1 MVPVFP
7 LARSR
12 AVAGNFAH
20 TAIPLAQIW
29 CLGPERW
36 GAGADFP
43 PAKAVSPLL
52 PAGYL
57 VVGQAIYERIS
68 EPPWSTPPITESDV
82 TRDKKIRSQTV
93 EAILCKDG
101 EHSAA
106 ASQRLGQGNGTVQ

>member
-1 MVPVFP
+1 MVSVFP

-12 AVAGNFAH
+12 AVAGNFAR
-20 TAIPLAQIW
+20 TAIPLAWVGARRSHTFPPASLFHRFW

-68 EPPWSTPPITESDV
+68 EPSTPPIRVDV
-82 TRDKKIRSQTV
+82 TRIKKFVLKR
-93 EAILCKDG
+93 
-101 EHSAA
+101 
-106 ASQRLGQGNGTVQ
+106 R

>member
-1 MVPVFP
+1 MTVRFVVSVFP

-12 AVAGNFAH
+12 AVAGNFAR

-68 EPPWSTPPITESDV
+68 ERPPRQS
-82 TRDKKIRSQTV
+82 R
-93 EAILCKDG
+93 
-101 EHSAA
+101 
-106 ASQRLGQGNGTVQ
+106 